1 MHFIKIIILVLMAT
15 MIEAKPA
22 SQKRALKAQKA
33 RIAFKQRINGLRR
46 QKRANYG
53 KLFY

>member
-1 MHFIKIIILVLMAT
+1 MHFSKIIIIVLMAT

-22 SQKRALKAQKA
+22 SQKRAVKAQKA
-33 RIAFKQRINGLRR
+33 RIAFKQRIHELRR
-46 QKRANYG
+46 QRRANYG